1 MVHPE
6 LSKNVV
12 GVVCLVHADAGRV
25 AFELDAKIPL
35 DRSKVFSLESLV
47 QVILELVDQ
56 PKTASCKEDV
66 VYIDQQ
72 GDCMGAEMRKIQIG
86 VRVGLR
92 ELPREQSSMEPS
104 IPGSWALLEAIER
117 FVEFAD

>member
-1 MVHPE
+1 MFHPE
-6 LSKNVV
+6 LSKNAV

-35 DRSKVFSLESLV
+35 NGSKIFSLESLV

-72 GDCMGAEMRKIQIG
+72 GDCMGTEMCKIQIG
-86 VRVGLR
+86 VQVGLQA
-92 ELPREQSSMEPS
+92 LPREQSSMEPS
-104 IPGSWALLEAIER
+104 VPSSWALLEAIER
-117 FVEFAD
+117 FVRFAD